1 VVNVADLMTA
11 LRNAH
16 NAGDTEAANRI
27 AQMIKAQ
34 GGATQPTVDI
44 KSLEEIGGAPELNEL
59 SVPAFK
65 ASLGL
70 LSTGDDKSLRGIFK
84 QQFGDNVSFDDV
96 DGATVVNLPSGQYV
110 MNKPGISGQDV
121 VKFISDALAFTP
133 AGRAKTLGGA
143 ALGAGVTELGLEVTE
158 KALGGEDVDAK
169 EVATAAALGGAFKG
183 VEDLIGAGYRA
194 FKGTT
199 PQAQRELIEEGEEAG
214 IRLMTSDLLQPQT
227 FVGKTAQQTAE
238 KIPFAGTG
246 AQREIQQQFRQDAIE
261 DLANR
266 YNQFSYSAIVDS
278 LRNSGDKVK
287 SAAGN
292 VLNRIGQQ
300 LDEAGEIPLENTR
313 TAISEVK
320 EELGKA
326 GVIRNDAA
334 LADLQVLIDAINE
347 APQTFSTLKENRTA
361 FRDIIKGFDKSD
373 RSQLGTRANA
383 LLTKVKSA
391 ITKDM
396 DSFAKQ
402 NLNTREYNRWKKA
415 NSVYAGEAEK
425 LTKTRLKNALDKGDV
440 TPEAVSTM
448 LFSQKPSELKILYS
462 SLGADGRKNAR
473 AAIISKIVDNVSKRA
488 GGLTPNAFL
497 TEFKKFEPQVNQFFK
512 GQEKKQLLGLQKVLD
527 ATRRAQDAAISTPT
541 GQQLTGAVT
550 LGAAATDLG
559 LTTLLGGSVGG
570 FARLYE
576 SAPVR
581 NALIRLSSV
590 QKGSTKFEQALREA
604 QTALSSASQA
614 LRDEQQGT

>member
-1 VVNVADLMTA
+1 MADLTTA

-16 NAGDTEAANRI
+16 NAGDEEAAKRI
-27 AQMIKAQ
+27 AQMIRAQ
-34 GGATQPTVDI
+34 QVPTTPSVDI
-44 KSLEEIGGAPELNEL
+44 STLEEVGGAPELNQL

-70 LSTGDDKSLRGIFK
+70 LSTGDEKSLQGILK
-84 QQFGDNVSFDDV
+84 QQFGEDVSFDEV
-96 DGATVVNLPSGQYV
+96 DGSTVVNFPSGQYV
-110 MNKPGISGQDV
+110 LNQPGLSGQDV
-121 VKFISDALAFTP
+121 ARFISDALAFTP
-133 AGRAKTLGGA
+133 AGRAKTVGGA
-143 ALGAGVTELGLEVTE
+143 ILGAGATELGLEATE
-158 KALGGEDVDAK
+158 QALGGESVDAG
-169 EVATAAALGGAFKG
+169 EVATSAALGGAFKG
-183 VEDLIGAGYRA
+183 AEDLIGAGYRA
-194 FKGTT
+194 IKGTA
-199 PQAQRELIEEGEEAG
+199 PQAQKELIKEGAEAG
-214 IRLMTSDLLQPQT
+214 IPLMTSDVVPPQT

-246 AQREIQQQFRQDAIE
+246 AQREVQQQFRQDAVE

-278 LRNSGDKVK
+278 LRNSGNKVK

-292 VLNRIGQQ
+292 VLNKTGQQ
-300 LDEAGEIPLENTR
+300 LDELGEIPLDNTR
-313 TAISEVK
+313 AAISEVK
-320 EELGKA
+320 DELGKA
-326 GVIRNDAA
+326 GVIRNEAA
-334 LADLQVLIDAINE
+334 LADLQVLVDAIDE

-383 LLTKVKSA
+383 LLTKAQSA

-402 NLNTREYNRWKKA
+402 NLDARDYNRWKKA

-425 LTKTRLKNALDKGDV
+425 LTKTRLKNVLDKGDV

-448 LFSQKPSELKILYS
+448 LFSQKPSELKTLYS
-462 SLGADGRKNAR
+462 SLGTDGRKNAR
-473 AAIISKIVDNVSKRA
+473 AAIISKVVDNVSKRA
-488 GGLTPNAFL
+488 GGLTPNAFA
-497 TEFKKFEPQVNQFFK
+497 TEFKKFNPQVNQFFK
-512 GQEKKQLLGLQKVLD
+512 GQEKKQLLGLQKALD
-527 ATRRAQDAAISTPT
+527 ATRRAQDAAVSTPT

-570 FARLYE
+570 IARLYE
-576 SAPVR
+576 SVPVR
-581 NALIRLSSV
+581 NALLRLSSA
-590 QKGSTKFEQALREA
+590 QKGSTKFEQALLELR
-604 QTALSSASQA
+604 TALSSASQA
-614 LRDEQQGT
+614 VSDEQ